1 MCRQKPNGSVRII
14 LNLSSPLGACVNE
27 GIDERE
33 FPATMS
39 STTKWLRVLNKAG
52 RGCRMVKVDW
62 SDAYKHVAV
71 RREDLKLQW
80 FSWLGMAFC
89 ELCLI
94 FGSKS
99 SVGLY
104 DRLVKLVLFI
114 VCKESGMPL
123 NMVCQHLDD
132 CAGAAPAGS
141 NLIDAFDQK
150 FLEVAS
156 LLGIQLAPRDDPEK
170 SFGPSTTGV
179 IFGVKYDTVAWS
191 WSIPAEKLTRILHQ
205 LDKAIE
211 SVSISQECMMSIA
224 GRIVDI
230 RPLVPAGRFHI
241 NHILRASAA
250 SKVKTDSLLVDHQLR
265 DQFTFWKIMLQ
276 VCSGWVAIPDPDAR
290 LPAWSWDVYTDASG
304 GGFGANGLRS
314 GCGVGAV
321 ASGWWAYIPWST
333 TICRGPPGVDG
344 RRLNR
349 KMSALELVGPLLVI
363 AAGYQLCR
371 NRPVRIWVDNAGSV
385 GIWRKGYST
394 CCALSTCIVKAI
406 AVLAA
411 ELGCWLE
418 VVKITR
424 CSNAGANMADALSKA
439 DFDRF
444 WQLDALSGMGCGIE
458 QAYVPVS
465 LLAWLE
471 HPVPVEDLGQRIVA
485 DLRRAAPGP
494 STFL

>member
-1 MCRQKPNGSVRII
+1 
-14 LNLSSPLGACVNE
+14 
-27 GIDERE
+27 
-33 FPATMS
+33 
-39 STTKWLRVLNKAG
+39 
-52 RGCRMVKVDW
+52 
-62 SDAYKHVAV
+62 
-71 RREDLKLQW
+71 
-80 FSWLGMAFC
+80 
-89 ELCLI
+89 
-94 FGSKS
+94 
-99 SVGLY
+99 
-104 DRLVKLVLFI
+104 
-114 VCKESGMPL
+114 
-123 NMVCQHLDD
+123 
-132 CAGAAPAGS
+132 
-141 NLIDAFDQK
+141 
-150 FLEVAS
+150 
-156 LLGIQLAPRDDPEK
+156 
-170 SFGPSTTGV
+170 
-179 IFGVKYDTVAWS
+179 
-191 WSIPAEKLTRILHQ
+191 
-205 LDKAIE
+205 
-211 SVSISQECMMSIA
+211 
-224 GRIVDI
+224 
-230 RPLVPAGRFHI
+230 
-241 NHILRASAA
+241 
-250 SKVKTDSLLVDHQLR
+250 
-265 DQFTFWKIMLQ
+265 MLQ

-290 LPAWSWDVYTDASG
+290 LLAWSWDVYTDASG
-304 GGFGANGLRS
+304 GGFGANGQRS

-385 GIWRKGYST
+385 GIWRKGYIT

-424 CSNAGANMADALSKA
+424 CSNAGADMADALSKA